1 MPTASSDVLFRGSP
15 GRHLL
20 RLSSSEFDPTETSSP
35 DRIGP
40 AINMMTAK
48 ALGINIPAT
57 PLGARLPIL

>member
-1 MPTASSDVLFRGSP
+1 
-15 GRHLL
+15 LL

-48 ALGINIPAT
+48 ALGINIPAK
-57 PLGARLPIL
+57 PLGALLPIL